1 MNFFSIAASAVYIA
15 AGNPNAIKAL
25 LTKIV
30 STHFMNSKP
39 TVINDLRKIKRPP
52 FQQLIFWI
60 VTFNKIPLF
69 SQDLITIIISLL
81 FHFSVKVETLIDHNS
96 WNFNRS

>member
-15 AGNPNAIKAL
+15 TGNPNAIKAL

-30 STHFMNSKP
+30 STHFMNGKP

-52 FQQLIFWI
+52 FQQVIF
-60 VTFNKIPLF
+60 
-69 SQDLITIIISLL
+69 
-81 FHFSVKVETLIDHNS
+81 
-96 WNFNRS
+96 